1 VIAELRVAN
10 ARLVTANAALE
21 ARVAELERRLGKN
34 SSNSSKP
41 PSSDGLGRPAWA
53 ERRVAE
59 RAAGRRKPGKQPG
72 APGAYLAQVAK
83 PDGVVEHVPQRCGGC
98 GRDLAGAVVV
108 GVEARLV
115 FDLPVLRL
123 GVVEHRA
130 QRCRCACGRVTA
142 AAFPAEARAAAC
154 YGSGV
159 RALVCY
165 LLVHQHLP
173 IDRAA
178 QLLSE
183 VCGASVATG
192 TLVGVVAE
200 AAGRLEGFVEV
211 VREQL
216 AAGPTA
222 HFDETGA
229 RVGGRL
235 AWVHSASTGL
245 LSLFTVHA
253 KRGKV
258 AMDAAGVLPCF
269 RGVAVHDGWSP
280 YWRYQHI
287 THALCGAH
295 LLRELEGLVDE
306 PGQGWAP
313 GMAELL
319 VDVKLAGDRARRSPA
334 GRLLARLD
342 VHRDEV
348 LRSLDDTCVPFDN
361 NQAERDLRMVKLQ
374 QKVSGCWRTLT
385 GAAAFLAVRS
395 YVATARKH
403 RMNPLVVLRRL
414 FEGAPWLPAT
424 TGP

>member
-10 ARLVTANAALE
+10 ARLVAANAALE
-21 ARVAELERRLGKN
+21 ARVVELERRLGKN

-200 AAGRLEGFVEV
+200 AAG
-211 VREQL
+211 
-216 AAGPTA
+216 AAGGVRRA
-222 HFDETGA
+222 RARAVGRRADGA
-229 RVGGRL
+229 LRRDRREGGRQVGL
-235 AWVHSASTGL
+235 GPLGLNRSAEP
-245 LSLFTVHA
+245 V
-253 KRGKV
+253 
-258 AMDAAGVLPCF
+258 P
-269 RGVAVHDGWSP
+269 
-280 YWRYQHI
+280 
-287 THALCGAH
+287 GA
-295 LLRELEGLVDE
+295 
-306 PGQGWAP
+306 
-313 GMAELL
+313 
-319 VDVKLAGDRARRSPA
+319 
-334 GRLLARLD
+334 
-342 VHRDEV
+342 
-348 LRSLDDTCVPFDN
+348 
-361 NQAERDLRMVKLQ
+361 
-374 QKVSGCWRTLT
+374 
-385 GAAAFLAVRS
+385 
-395 YVATARKH
+395 
-403 RMNPLVVLRRL
+403 
-414 FEGAPWLPAT
+414 
-424 TGP
+424 